1 MKSHLEHHLHLASQT
16 RVLII
21 GLHTMIA
28 TNLNLLTSCTV
39 AIKCRQGISIPFL
52 ISGLLLLQHMV
63 RNHHSATPTNCT
75 IQLTQHLWATFRGKT
90 LPSHMMETLLTMRGY
105 LGWMRSMKL
114 GSEILSGSSGTCY

>member
-1 MKSHLEHHLHLASQT
+1 
-16 RVLII
+16 
-21 GLHTMIA
+21 MIA
-28 TNLNLLTSCTV
+28 MNLNLLTSCTV

-63 RNHHSATPTNCT
+63 RNHHSAMPTNCT

-105 LGWMRSMKL
+105 LGCVRGMKFVSDIL
-114 GSEILSGSSGTCY
+114 RGSAVHS